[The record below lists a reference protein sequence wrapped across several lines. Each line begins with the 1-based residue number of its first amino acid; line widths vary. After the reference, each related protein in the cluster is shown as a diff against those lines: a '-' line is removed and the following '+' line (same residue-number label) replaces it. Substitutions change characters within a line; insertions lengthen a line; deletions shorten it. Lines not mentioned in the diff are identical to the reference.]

1 MTARWAVRAALT
13 DERRARRRC
22 PCQGFGDSVP
32 EKGVRMIAEIVA
44 IGTELLMGQIVNTD
58 AQYLSRRLQSLG
70 VSVYYHTTVGDN
82 PERMRDTLALA
93 LSRSDIVITT
103 GGLGPTQDDISKDM
117 AAKLLDLEMQF
128 DEESWQA
135 IQGYFSRLGRS
146 CPENNRRQAMF
157 AEGARILPNACGT
170 APGCMIE
177 KDGKI
182 VIQLPG
188 PPHEMADM
196 FDKQVYG
203 LLAERTG
210 GCIASRYIRIYGLG
224 ESQVAQMC
232 AKWIESGDEV
242 TVAPYCSLGECQL
255 RVTARAESE
264 HEALEKVY
272 PVVREIKQLL
282 GESVYAVLD
291 TSEGSME
298 EAAGRELTARGLIVA
313 TAESCTGGLVAAR
326 LVNYPGISSALGEAH
341 VTYANEAKIKYC
353 GVKRETLESY
363 GAVSEQTARE
373 MAEGLRERS
382 GADIVLATTGIAGP
396 GGGTKEKPVGL
407 VYVAVADKNGTLV
420 EKLQLRGNR
429 ERIRNLAALRALDM
443 IRRAAINA

>member
-1 MTARWAVRAALT
+1 
-13 DERRARRRC
+13 
-22 PCQGFGDSVP
+22 
-32 EKGVRMIAEIVA
+32 MIAEIVA
-44 IGTELLMGQIVNTD
+44 IGTEILMGQILDAD

-70 VSVYYHTTVGDN
+70 ISVYYHQTVGDN
-82 PERMRDTLALA
+82 PQRMQETLALA

-103 GGLGPTQDDISKDM
+103 GGLGPTQDDISKEI
-117 AAKLLDLEMQF
+117 AARLLGLEMQF
-128 DEESWQA
+128 DEDSWQV
-135 IQGYFSRLGRS
+135 IRGYFDRLGRS
-146 CPENNRRQAMF
+146 CPENNKRQAMF
-157 AEGARILPNACGT
+157 AEGACILPNACGT

-177 KDGKI
+177 KDGKTI
-182 VIQLPG
+182 IQLPG
-188 PPHEMADM
+188 PPNEMADM
-196 FDKQVYG
+196 FEKQVYG
-203 LLAERTG
+203 YLAEKTG
-210 GCIASRYIRIYGLG
+210 GCIASRYLRIYGLG

-232 AKWIESGDEV
+232 AKWIESDAEV

-264 HEALEKVY
+264 HDALEKVY
-272 PVVREIKQLL
+272 PVAREIMAML

-298 EAAGRELTARGLIVA
+298 EAAGRELTAKGLTVA

-353 GVKRETLESY
+353 GVKKETLESY

-373 MAEGLRERS
+373 MAQGLRERS
-382 GADIVLATTGIAGP
+382 GADITAATTGIAGP

-407 VYVAVADKNGTLV
+407 VYVACADRHGVRV
-420 EKLQLRGNR
+420 EKLQLTGGR
-429 ERIRNLAALRALDM
+429 ERIRNLAALKALDM

>member
-1 MTARWAVRAALT
+1 
-13 DERRARRRC
+13 
-22 PCQGFGDSVP
+22 
-32 EKGVRMIAEIVA
+32 MIAEIVA
-44 IGTELLMGQIVNTD
+44 IGTEILMGQILDTD

-70 VSVYYHTTVGDN
+70 ISVYYHQAVGDN
-82 PERMRDTLALA
+82 PQRMMDTLSLA

-103 GGLGPTQDDISKDM
+103 GGLGPTQDDISKAI
-117 AAKLLDLEMQF
+117 AAKLLGLEMQF
-128 DEESWQA
+128 DEDSWQA
-135 IQGYFSRLGRS
+135 IRGYFDRMGRN
-146 CPENNRRQAMF
+146 CPENNKRQAMF

-196 FDKQVYG
+196 FEKQVYG
-203 LLAERTG
+203 RLAEMTG
-210 GCIASRYIRIYGLG
+210 GCIASRYIRIYGMG

-232 AKWIESGDEV
+232 AKWIEQGGEV

-255 RVTARAESE
+255 RVTARGESE

-272 PVVREIKQLL
+272 PVVKEISALL

-291 TSEGSME
+291 TPSGSME
-298 EAAGRELTARGLIVA
+298 EAAGRELTAKGLTVA

-326 LVNYPGISSALGEAH
+326 LVNFPGISSALGEAH

-353 GVKRETLESY
+353 GVKPETLAAY

-373 MAEGLRERS
+373 MAEGLRNRS
-382 GADIVLATTGIAGP
+382 GADIAAATTGIAGP

-407 VYVAVADKNGTLV
+407 VYVAIADAGGVQV
-420 EKLQLRGNR
+420 EKLQLSGSR
-429 ERIRNLAALRALDM
+429 ERIRSLSALRALDM
-443 IRRAAINA
+443 IRRAAIRA